1 MRIVRRA
8 KRGTVEKV
16 LRTRE
21 LRRCRGRR
29 LEMRE
34 IRRLLCLFTGVKR
47 NWMVRG
53 WEKKWYVFKHSPK

>member
-16 LRTRE
+16 RRTRE
-21 LRRCRGRR
+21 LRRCQGKR

-34 IRRLLCLFTGVKR
+34 VKILLCLFTEVKR
-47 NWMVRG
+47 N
-53 WEKKWYVFKHSPK
+53 